1 MLLLKAPQW
10 SEQTGEDLAVTM
22 VGINEECRAAKAA
35 KAVIST
41 LSTTTRPN
49 SKSLTPLHHAY
60 RIAVLHLSNEG
71 PLNEARRKVAV
82 ALSTLIHSQPTPE
95 KINKAKGAVEEWI
108 IQLGKA

>member
-1 MLLLKAPQW
+1 
-10 SEQTGEDLAVTM
+10 M
-22 VGINEECRAAKAA
+22 VSINEECRAAKAA